1 MRFDQG
7 KERRLRYTATAAFL
21 AILLSGCA
29 AGPTAGTASSIP
41 TSATSSPTTNEPEQ
55 HDPGD
60 NTNSPAPKEIEED
73 TMVNG
78 YDPQQVWNLCAAE
91 GKKIFASVYISNDS
105 YSPSAVTPPD
115 PETGLTEG
123 VFVEIDWKL
132 NYKGQP
138 VDSQWHC
145 AVVGPASNPVISSI
159 TMPDK

>member
-1 MRFDQG
+1 MYFDQE
-7 KERRLRYTATAAFL
+7 KERRLRYAVTTVLL

-29 AGPTAGTASSIP
+29 ANPNAGTASSIP
-41 TSATSSPTTNEPEQ
+41 TSNTLSPTTYEPEEYE
-55 HDPGD
+55 PGD
-60 NTNSPAPKEIEED
+60 NTDPPAPKEIEED

-78 YDPQQVWNLCAAE
+78 YDPQQVWNLCVAE
-91 GKKIFASVYISNDS
+91 GKKIFASVYMSNDS

-123 VFVEIDWKL
+123 VFVEIGWKL